1 MSKLTRKF
9 LFGVSVILAAV
20 AFLSFYLNANFVE
33 RYFLYQE
40 KHELNRI
47 CDRLLDSP
55 DSLDAVIRELEE
67 NEDVVIAQVV
77 GTEDNEVLN
86 QRIRQAF
93 LDKGIGLKKYWLWED
108 DQQNAM
114 KDGRKMRLYQQEKLH
129 YSLLVEYLSQD
140 GRFLAVAMIIPSVER
155 TLGLINRVTAVVF
168 LCAVCLMIFFLSIL
182 VRRITVPLQ
191 KISETAKAISN
202 LDFQTVEI
210 HTKDEL
216 EALADD
222 INQMS
227 RKLKEANASLEQ
239 KNHQMEELLSNV
251 SHDLKTPV
259 ALIKAYA
266 SGIQDGMDDGTFLDT
281 IMAQNNRM
289 ELMIEQLLKLSRVQQ
304 AQVHREVVDMSEALH
319 REVEEYRICADG
331 RTIGIRCEVEEQIKI
346 HTVRETVRIIY
357 GNLLSNAVK
366 YAADGEILVRLLR
379 LPDGRCQ
386 FQIRNSIESG
396 REPDLDRIW
405 QPFYV
410 GEESRSRE
418 MSGTGLGLSIV
429 RAAAENAGCIINC
442 VIEDGDIIFT
452 VIF

>member
-9 LFGVSVILAAV
+9 LLGVTLILFAV
-20 AFLSFYLNANFVE
+20 ACLSFYLNANFVE

-40 KHELNRI
+40 KQELNRI
-47 CDRLLDSP
+47 CGRLLTAEEPFDE
-55 DSLDAVIRELEE
+55 LIRELEE
-67 NEDVVIAQVV
+67 NEDVVIAQVP
-77 GTEDNEVLN
+77 GTEDNAVLN

-108 DQQNAM
+108 DQQTAM
-114 KDGRKMRLYQQEKLH
+114 RDGRKMRLYQQEKLR
-129 YSLLVEYLSQD
+129 YSLLVEYVSQGD
-140 GRFLAVAMIIPSVER
+140 SFMAVAMMIPSVDR
-155 TLGLINRVTAVVF
+155 TLDLINRVTAVVF
-168 LCAVCLMIFFLSIL
+168 LGAVCLMIFFLFIL

-216 EALADD
+216 ETLAGD

-266 SGIQDGMDDGTFLDT
+266 GGIQDGMDDGTFLDT
-281 IMAQNNRM
+281 IIAQNSRM
-289 ELMIEQLLKLSRVQQ
+289 ELMIEQLLNLSRVQQ
-304 AQVHREVVDMSEALH
+304 SRVHRELVDMSEALH
-319 REVEEYRICADG
+319 REMEEYRICADG
-331 RTIGIRCEVEEQIKI
+331 RTIEIHCEVEEQITVN
-346 HTVRETVRIIY
+346 TVREAVRIIY
-357 GNLLSNAVK
+357 ENLLSNAVK
-366 YAADGEILVRLLR
+366 YAAGGEILVRLR
-379 LPDGRCQ
+379 QLPDGRCQ
-386 FQIRNSIESG
+386 FQIRNPVENG
-396 REPDLDRIW
+396 REPDLNRIW

-429 RAAAENAGCIINC
+429 RAAADNAGCTLDC
-442 VIEDGDIIFT
+442 VIEDGHIIFT